1 MLLGHGATHAQNRT
15 SHMYITLDGN
25 EQRFRYTKTLIP
37 SKYESKVDLGMKV
50 KIDRVSHMTLLLRK
64 MLLRK
69 MQEQSLLRIQIHSPG
84 RKAPTINAFIQLGLY
99 RASNAYKSAMRLA

>member
-1 MLLGHGATHAQNRT
+1 
-15 SHMYITLDGN
+15 
-25 EQRFRYTKTLIP
+25 
-37 SKYESKVDLGMKV
+37 
-50 KIDRVSHMTLLLRK
+50 MTPLLRK

-69 MQEQSLLRIQIHSPG
+69 MQEQSLLRIQIYSPG